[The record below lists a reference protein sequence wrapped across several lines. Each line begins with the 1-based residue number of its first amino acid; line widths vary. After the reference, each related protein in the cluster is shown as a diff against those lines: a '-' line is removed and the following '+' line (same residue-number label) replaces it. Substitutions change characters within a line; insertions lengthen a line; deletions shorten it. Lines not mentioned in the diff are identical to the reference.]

1 MFFYLY
7 AKEHGWRNA
16 VYYWLTELKK
26 SSFFRR
32 LFCLVFFV
40 MLMLMRTL
48 LNRNMWAN
56 PLSDIMGG
64 WTLYDENGEL
74 TTEAIENV
82 MLMLPY
88 TALLMWVLKCK
99 TLKKITIRSAM
110 WHGMKFALFTSITIE
125 FLQLL
130 LRLGT
135 LQLSDI
141 FYNTVGGILGG
152 LTYYICYKVKYR
164 YTEHVKKNSYKGD
177 SYDEENN

>member
-1 MFFYLY
+1 
-7 AKEHGWRNA
+7 
-16 VYYWLTELKK
+16 
-26 SSFFRR
+26 
-32 LFCLVFFV
+32 
-40 MLMLMRTL
+40 
-48 LNRNMWAN
+48 
-56 PLSDIMGG
+56 
-64 WTLYDENGEL
+64 
-74 TTEAIENV
+74 
-82 MLMLPY
+82 
-88 TALLMWVLKCK
+88 
-99 TLKKITIRSAM
+99 M